1 MIVVDVL
8 CGSLPM
14 YVGMV
19 VVSAL
24 GTVLMFWSESE
35 RYRCL

>member
-1 MIVVDVL
+1 MDVL

-14 YVGMV
+14 YVEVV

-24 GTVLMFWSESE
+24 GLVLMFWSESE